1 MATTGFWPVKSRLKE
16 VIDYAENPDKTI
28 DKNYVDSDLYAAL
41 QYAADDKKTDE
52 RMYVSGINCNA
63 KRAYERM
70 TATKKRFGKTGGN
83 VAYHGY
89 QSFQTGEVTPE
100 EAHKIGIETARRMWG
115 GNYEIVVTTH
125 LNTDN
130 IHNHFVVNS
139 VSFKTGRKFENH
151 ISDHYRLREIS
162 DAVCLDYG
170 KSVLKEANF
179 YGGDKK
185 EYWLKKKGNMTHRE
199 LLKSDIDTAISQ
211 STNFKAFEIRLKD
224 MGYIIQR
231 GEEYAHYSVKAPSW
245 QRAIRLDRLGKEY
258 SPSAI
263 RERLLD
269 NQRHI
274 GYVPF
279 QKPKYAPLI
288 MLEIEYRKAKKMDG
302 VQVMFQLVIE
312 LCKLITGNNIT
323 PQTPRPLSP
332 EMRQEVVKLD
342 KTLKEYKFL
351 CENHIDSPQELVSF
365 ISEKREQIDVLEK
378 ERQSVYNRN
387 RHKKS
392 KEINAQAR
400 EITAQIKPLREELS
414 VAKAVLAKI
423 PKLKELSAATKALI
437 GRSPSDRS
445 TIDENIVVVLFY
457 LIDIGS
463 HNALS
468 AHHRKQIT
476 FDTGQFYITGHKVN
490 ALVAVYDT
498 EIIFKRFVIDNI
510 SHNRCKGNVQLVGS
524 LNTETDRQRTLRVS
538 VDKQNLL
545 TGVMKSNS
553 EIQCR
558 S

>member
-52 RMYVSGINCNA
+52 RMYVSGINSTA

-423 PKLKELSAATKALI
+423 PKLKELLEIERQTENDAIYKTKER
-437 GRSPSDRS
+437 GYTR
-445 TIDENIVVVLFY
+445 
-457 LIDIGS
+457 
-463 HNALS
+463 
-468 AHHRKQIT
+468 
-476 FDTGQFYITGHKVN
+476 
-490 ALVAVYDT
+490 
-498 EIIFKRFVIDNI
+498 
-510 SHNRCKGNVQLVGS
+510 
-524 LNTETDRQRTLRVS
+524 
-538 VDKQNLL
+538 
-545 TGVMKSNS
+545 
-553 EIQCR
+553 
-558 S
+558 

>member
-1 MATTGFWPVKSRLKE
+1 MGRTAKETKMTVATMS
-16 VIDYAENPDKTI
+16 
-28 DKNYVDSDLYAAL
+28 
-41 QYAADDKKTDE
+41 
-52 RMYVSGINCNA
+52 
-63 KRAYERM
+63 
-70 TATKKRFGKTGGN
+70 
-83 VAYHGY
+83 
-89 QSFQTGEVTPE
+89 
-100 EAHKIGIETARRMWG
+100 
-115 GNYEIVVTTH
+115 
-125 LNTDN
+125 
-130 IHNHFVVNS
+130 HNHFVVNS

-185 EYWLKKKGNMTHRE
+185 EYWLKKEGNMTHRE

-224 MGYIIQR
+224 MGYIIRR

-245 QRAIRLDRLGKEY
+245 QRAIRLDRLEKEY
-258 SPSAI
+258 SPAAI

-288 MLEIEYRKAKKMDG
+288 MLEIEYRKVKKMDG
-302 VQVMFQLVIE
+302 IQVMFQLVIE

-323 PQTPRPLSP
+323 QQTPRPLSP

-365 ISEKREQIDVLEK
+365 IREKREQIDVLEK

-392 KEINAQAR
+392 KELNAQAR
-400 EITAQIKPLREELS
+400 EITSKIKPLREELS
-414 VAKAVLAKI
+414 VAKAVLEKI
-423 PKLKELSAATKALI
+423 PKLKELLEIERQTENAVIYKTKER
-437 GRSPSDRS
+437 GYTR
-445 TIDENIVVVLFY
+445 
-457 LIDIGS
+457 
-463 HNALS
+463 
-468 AHHRKQIT
+468 
-476 FDTGQFYITGHKVN
+476 
-490 ALVAVYDT
+490 
-498 EIIFKRFVIDNI
+498 
-510 SHNRCKGNVQLVGS
+510 
-524 LNTETDRQRTLRVS
+524 
-538 VDKQNLL
+538 
-545 TGVMKSNS
+545 
-553 EIQCR
+553 
-558 S
+558 